1 MTGGAENAAGKQ
13 RGRPFRRGV
22 SGNPAGKP
30 RGVRHRVTLLAEHM
44 LQDDAQDVVRA
55 VLTAAKAGDMV
66 AARLVLDRVLPPR
79 RGRPVA
85 IKLPVVHAAADLTV
99 ALGAIVAAV
108 ADASLTPEEGGA
120 IAAVLETQRRA
131 IETADLEDR
140 IAALE
145 QRRDGHR

>member
-1 MTGGAENAAGKQ
+1 
-13 RGRPFRRGV
+13 
-22 SGNPAGKP
+22 
-30 RGVRHRVTLLAEHM
+30 M

-108 ADASLTPEEGGA
+108 ADTKSLTPEEGGA